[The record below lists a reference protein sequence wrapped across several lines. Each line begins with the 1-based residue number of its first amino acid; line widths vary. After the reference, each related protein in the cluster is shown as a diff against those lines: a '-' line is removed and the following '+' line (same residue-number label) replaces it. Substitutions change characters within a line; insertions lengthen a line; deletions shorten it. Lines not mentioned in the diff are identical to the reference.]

1 MRVLF
6 WVQHLL
12 GIGHLRRTLALAEA
26 MAARGLE
33 VTLASGGPPLALNLP
48 ERVALVQLPI
58 LRATDETF
66 SAMQGADGR
75 PADAALWEARRA
87 KLLDLFDRLRP
98 RVVMTEMFPFGR
110 RAFRGE
116 LLPLLETA
124 GRAREKVWRIAS
136 VRDVLVQKAAPER
149 SLWMRDITLA
159 QYDRVLVHTDPAL
172 VPFGLTFPFARDLGQ
187 RLVSTGYVAPAAP
200 PPADGGLG
208 RGEVLVSA
216 GGGRVGHALLEAALG
231 ARRLSRACSHVPW
244 RLVTG
249 AGFPAEDLA
258 SLTRRVPEGVTIEHE
273 HEDFQALLANSLL
286 SVSQAGYNT
295 VVEALRYKK
304 AMVLVPFETG
314 TETEQRVRAERLAGA
329 GLAVIVAAGELNA
342 WRLAC
347 AVDAALDR
355 PQAPSQAIDLDG
367 AARSADIVARLAERT
382 DGPR

>member
-12 GIGHLRRTLALAEA
+12 GTGHLRRALTLAEA

-33 VTLASGGPPLALNLP
+33 VTLASGGAPLALELP
-48 ERVALVQLPI
+48 ERVALVQLPA
-58 LRATDETF
+58 LRAADAAF
-66 SAMQGADGR
+66 SAMEGADGR
-75 PADAALWEARRA
+75 PADAALWQARRA
-87 KLLDLFDRLRP
+87 KLLDLFERLRP

-110 RAFRGE
+110 RAFQGE

-124 GRAREKVWRIAS
+124 GGAREKVWRIAS
-136 VRDVLVQKAAPER
+136 VRDVLVLKAAPDR
-149 SLWMRDITLA
+149 PLWMRDITLA
-159 QYDRVLVHTDPAL
+159 HYDRVLVHTDPAL
-172 VPFGLTFPFARDLGQ
+172 VPFGLTFPFARDLKA
-187 RLVSTGYVAPAAP
+187 RLVSTGYVAPPAP
-200 PPADGGLG
+200 PPADSGLG

-231 ARRLSRACSHVPW
+231 ARRLSRACSQLPW

-314 TETEQRVRAERLAGA
+314 TETEQRVRAERLAAA
-329 GLAVIVAAGELNA
+329 GLAVTVAAGELNA
-342 WRLAC
+342 RRLAC
-347 AVDAALDR
+347 AIDAALDGPR
-355 PQAPSQAIDLDG
+355 APSQVIDLDG
-367 AARSADIVARLAERT
+367 AARTAEVVACLAERT